1 MVLVWNRRVA
11 LNFLVCVDE
20 WMVVAPLLELG
31 STERVALVQ
40 G

>member
-1 MVLVWNRRVA
+1 MWKRRVA

-20 WMVVAPLLELG
+20 WMVVVPLPELG
-31 STERVALVQ
+31 STERADLVQ